1 MHITTHGH
9 GPDIALIHGWAMHGG
24 IFHAL
29 AERLAERCRVHV
41 VDLPGHGLSQS
52 SEPGFE
58 LADLVYRLQRLLPPS
73 IWVGWSLGGLIA
85 LAAAVT
91 GPGLRGLALIGAS
104 PRFVLDQDWP
114 HAVDLAV
121 FQQFQQDLQADYEG
135 TLERFLALEMHG
147 DENAVLGLRELKA
160 RLFER
165 GRPDPKILEQGL
177 ELLEHTDLREL
188 VSRVTVPNLWIAGSR
203 DRLVPAAAMEW
214 GARLASGR
222 FVTIDK
228 AGHAPFLTHTE
239 AVLEALIAL
248 VAEVEIA

>member
-1 MHITTHGH
+1 MRR
-9 GPDIALIHGWAMHGG
+9 
-24 IFHAL
+24 
-29 AERLAERCRVHV
+29 RL
-41 VDLPGHGLSQS
+41 
-52 SEPGFE
+52 FT
-58 LADLVYRLQRLLPPS
+58 
-73 IWVGWSLGGLIA
+73 LIA

-203 DRLVPAAAMEW
+203 DRLVPAAAM
-214 GARLASGR
+214 GMLSASTLACCAKRARSRA
-222 FVTIDK
+222 VK
-228 AGHAPFLTHTE
+228 ARMPAPTN
-239 AVLEALIAL
+239 VR
-248 VAEVEIA
+248 